1 MDTGRRIQRRDAE
14 DGGLSR
20 RMKILQT
27 MMAWGQAFITDVW
40 GWIGAGVGMVI
51 GLWTGMPALGKG
63 VLIVQGADILS
74 GLACALL
81 GKSEKSDSGKVSSK
95 AMLEGLIKKGA
106 EWLIVLVCVYTGTPL
121 GMEGICSA
129 AMTYV
134 IATEMVSLLENMAL
148 LGLDVPLFQAILDVA
163 HGGRDGESRE

>member
-1 MDTGRRIQRRDAE
+1 
-14 DGGLSR
+14 
-20 RMKILQT
+20 MKLINT
-27 MMAWGQAFITDVW
+27 MMAWATDFITDVW
-40 GWIGAGVGMVI
+40 GWMGAGVGLLLSI
-51 GLWTGMPALGKG
+51 WTGMPALGRG
-63 VLIVQGADILS
+63 ILIVQGADILS

-81 GKSEKSDSGKVSSK
+81 GKSEKSASGRISSR

-134 IATEMVSLLENMAL
+134 IATELVSLLENLAL
-148 LGLDVPLFQAILDVA
+148 LGLDVPLLRTILDVA
-163 HGGRDGESRE
+163 HGGYGEEGRG